1 MELLVLTKV
10 DGFLGPFAAI
20 FGWIFNILYI
30 LLDKIYELFGDGK
43 VGIVAVTVIL
53 FTIVT
58 KLLMTPLTIK
68 QQKFSKMSNIMN
80 PELTAIQE
88 KYKGKKDEK
97 SMRLMQMEQQ
107 AVYEKYGTTPTAGCL
122 PMLIMFPLMF
132 ALYRIIYAIPAYVPQ
147 INELYYGIAEEIKN
161 APDYFNYMSEMATSL
176 GVATKEFVEMGDNV
190 FTNTHIIDILTKFR
204 IADWDNLIEKFPTV
218 ANIMTDNVSNIELIK
233 DIHSVGAFNILDTPQ
248 SYGMSLA
255 LLIPVLAIVTQ
266 LLQSKLSMTNTK
278 KNGNNSNQDNPMV
291 QSMNSMMYIM
301 PFMSGF
307 MCWMF
312 PICVGIYWVA
322 STVVTIIYQFFI
334 NRHIDKM
341 DINDMI
347 AKNVEKQNKKKEKIG
362 IASGSQMAELAKMQ
376 TKSIN
381 AETIAESKKNSTA
394 SYANAT
400 GKNYTA
406 DKTTNSGTGE
416 KKSISGYANM
426 LKKD

>member
-1 MELLVLTKV
+1 MELIVLTKV
-10 DGFLGPFAAI
+10 GGFLGPFAWV
-20 FGWIFNILYI
+20 FGQVFN
-30 LLDKIYELFGDGK
+30 LLYELLSLFS
-43 VGIVAVTVIL
+43 IENVALTVVL

-88 KYKGKKDEK
+88 KYKNKRNDEK
-97 SMRLMQMEQQ
+97 AMRLMQMEQQ
-107 AVYEKYGTTPTAGCL
+107 AVYDKYGTSPTAGCL
-122 PMLIMFPLMF
+122 PMLIMFPIMF
-132 ALYRIIYAIPAYVPQ
+132 ALYRVIYAIPAYVPD
-147 INELYYGIAEEIKN
+147 IYELYNAIAEGIKN
-161 APDYFNYMSEMATSL
+161 QDYFAYMSEMATTLTVQTKNFSEMSE
-176 GVATKEFVEMGDNV
+176 GVL
-190 FTNTHIIDILTKFR
+190 TNAHMVDIMTKFGTNEWT
-204 IADWDNLIEKFPTV
+204 ALAEKFPSV
-218 ANIMTDNVSNIELIK
+218 ADIINTNVEQINA
-233 DIHSVGAFNILDTPQ
+233 IHSIWGFNILNSPQ
-248 SYGMSLA
+248 YYGFGLA

-266 LLQSKLSMTNTK
+266 LFQSKLSLAKTKTTNK
-278 KNGNNSNQDNPMV
+278 QGEENVMV

-341 DINDMI
+341 DMDEMI
-347 AKNVEKQNKKKEKIG
+347 QQNVEKMNKKREKMG
-362 IASGSQMAELAKMQ
+362 IASGNQMAELAKMQ
-376 TKSIN
+376 TKSIDSYAA
-381 AETIAESKKNSTA
+381 AEAKKSSTS

-400 GKNYTA
+400 GKNYSAEATSSVSA
-406 DKTTNSGTGE
+406 DK
-416 KKSISGYANM
+416 KSVSGYANM

>member
-1 MELLVLTKV
+1 MELMFLTKV
-10 DGFLGPFAAI
+10 GGFLGPFATI
-20 FGWIFNILYI
+20 FGWIFNLLYI
-30 LLDKIYELFGDGK
+30 LLSKIYEIFSDEK
-43 VGIVAVTVIL
+43 SGIVAVTVVL

-58 KLLMTPLTIK
+58 KLLMTPLTVK

-107 AVYEKYGTTPTAGCL
+107 AVYDKYGTSPTAGCL

-132 ALYRIIYAIPAYVPQ
+132 ALYRIIYAIPAYVPG
-147 INELYYGIAEEIKN
+147 IKELYSAIAEGLLKE
-161 APDYFNYMSEMATSL
+161 DYFAYMSEMATTL
-176 GVATKEFVEMGDNV
+176 AVQTKNFTEMSVNT
-190 FTNTHIIDILTKFR
+190 FTPDHLIDIMTKFGSDQWVALAEQFPSM
-204 IADWDNLIEKFPTV
+204 ADIINTNAAQINAMHSIGGFNLL
-218 ANIMTDNVSNIELIK
+218 N
-233 DIHSVGAFNILDTPQ
+233 TPQ
-248 SYGMSLA
+248 YYGFSWA

-266 LLQSKLSMTNTK
+266 LLQSVLSMAKTK
-278 KNGNNSNQDNPMV
+278 QTGKKTEENAMV

-312 PICVGIYWVA
+312 PICVGIYWIA

-341 DINDMI
+341 DMDVMI
-347 AKNVEKQNKKKEKIG
+347 QQNVEKMNKKREKMG
-362 IASGSQMAELAKMQ
+362 IASGNQMAGVAKMQ
-376 TKSIN
+376 TKSLD
-381 AETIAESKKNSTA
+381 AYAAADTKKSTTS

-400 GKNYTA
+400 GKNYSSEKTA
-406 DKTTNSGTGE
+406 SSASTD
-416 KKSISGYANM
+416 KKSVSGYANM

>member
-1 MELLVLTKV
+1 LELMLLTKV
-10 DGFLGPFAAI
+10 GGFLGPFATI
-20 FGWIFNILYI
+20 FGWIFNLLYI
-30 LLDKIYELFGDGK
+30 FLNKIYELFSDEKG
-43 VGIVAVTVIL
+43 GIVAVTVIL

-58 KLLMTPLTIK
+58 KLLMTPLTVK

-107 AVYEKYGTTPTAGCL
+107 AVYDKYGTTPTAGCL

-132 ALYRIIYAIPAYVPQ
+132 ALYRIIYAIPAYVPE
-147 INELYYGIAEEIKN
+147 IKELYSAIAEGLLKE
-161 APDYFNYMSEMATSL
+161 DYFAYMSEMATTL
-176 GVATKEFVEMGDNV
+176 TVQTKNFTEMSANMLTQD
-190 FTNTHIIDILTKFR
+190 HLIDIMTKFGSDHW
-204 IADWDNLIEKFPTV
+204 IALAEQFPSVADLINTNAEQIN
-218 ANIMTDNVSNIELIK
+218 A
-233 DIHSVGAFNILDTPQ
+233 IHSIWGFNILNSPQ
-248 SYGMSLA
+248 YYGFGLA
-255 LLIPVLAIVTQ
+255 LLIPVLAVVTQ
-266 LLQSKLSMTNTK
+266 LFQSKLSMAKTKTNK
-278 KNGNNSNQDNPMV
+278 KQGEENAMM

-341 DINDMI
+341 DMDEMI
-347 AKNVEKQNKKKEKIG
+347 KQNVEKMNKKREKMG
-362 IASGSQMAELAKMQ
+362 IASGNQMAELAKMQ
-376 TKSIN
+376 TKSLD
-381 AETIAESKKNSTA
+381 AYSATSETKKSTTA

-400 GKNYTA
+400 GKNYSA
-406 DKTTNSGTGE
+406 EKTTSSASAE

-426 LKKD
+426 FKKD

>member
-1 MELLVLTKV
+1 MELIVLTKE
-10 DGFLGPFAAI
+10 GGLLGPFAWV
-20 FGWIFNILYI
+20 FGQVFNLLYEFLSLFNI
-30 LLDKIYELFGDGK
+30 EN
-43 VGIVAVTVIL
+43 VAITVIL

-58 KLLMTPLTIK
+58 KLLMTPMTIK
-68 QQKFSKMSNIMN
+68 QQKFSKMQSVMS
-80 PELTAIQE
+80 PELTALQE

-97 SMRLMQMEQQ
+97 SMRMMQLEQQ
-107 AVYEKYGTTPTAGCL
+107 AIYDKYGTSPTAGCL
-122 PMLIMFPLMF
+122 PMLIMFPIMF
-132 ALYRIIYAIPAYVPQ
+132 ALYRVIYAIPAYVPD
-147 INELYYGIAEEIKN
+147 IYDLYNAIAEGIKN
-161 APDYFNYMSEMATSL
+161 QDYFTYMTELATTL
-176 GVATKEFVEMGDNV
+176 GVATKDFAEMSEGVLTNV
-190 FTNTHIIDILTKFR
+190 HMVDIMTKFGTNEWT
-204 IADWDNLIEKFPTV
+204 ALAEKFPSV
-218 ANIMTDNVSNIELIK
+218 ADIINTNVEQINA
-233 DIHSVGAFNILDTPQ
+233 IHSIGGFNILNTPQ
-248 SYGMSLA
+248 YYGFSLA

-266 LLQSKLSMTNTK
+266 LFQSKLSLAKTKTTNK
-278 KNGNNSNQDNPMV
+278 QGEENVMV

-341 DINDMI
+341 DMDEMI
-347 AKNVEKQNKKKEKIG
+347 AKNVEKQTKKREKMG

-381 AETIAESKKNSTA
+381 SENTVERQKGTTA

-400 GKNYTA
+400 GKNYTP
-406 DKTTNSGTGE
+406 DKTASSASTES
-416 KKSISGYANM
+416 KSVAGYANM

>member
-1 MELLVLTKV
+1 MELIFLTKV
-10 DGFLGPFAAI
+10 GGILGPFATV
-20 FGWIFNILYI
+20 FGWIFNLLYI
-30 LLDKIYELFGDGK
+30 LLSKIYELFSDEK
-43 VGIVAVTVIL
+43 SGIVAVTVIM

-68 QQKFSKMSNIMN
+68 QQKFSKMSSIMN

-107 AVYEKYGTTPTAGCL
+107 AVYDKYGTSPTAGCL

-132 ALYRIIYAIPAYVPQ
+132 ALYRIIYAIPAYVPEIYELYNAIAEGIKNQNYFDYMVEMASSLAVQTKNFSEMSEGVLTNAHMVDIMTKFGSDQWIALAEQFPSVAGIINTNAEQ
-147 INELYYGIAEEIKN
+147 INAIHSIGGFNLLNSPQYYG
-161 APDYFNYMSEMATSL
+161 F
-176 GVATKEFVEMGDNV
+176 G
-190 FTNTHIIDILTKFR
+190 
-204 IADWDNLIEKFPTV
+204 
-218 ANIMTDNVSNIELIK
+218 
-233 DIHSVGAFNILDTPQ
+233 
-248 SYGMSLA
+248 LA

-266 LLQSKLSMTNTK
+266 LFQSKLSMAKTK
-278 KNGNNSNQDNPMV
+278 QTGKKTEENAMV

-312 PICVGIYWVA
+312 PICVGIYWIA

-341 DINDMI
+341 DMGEMI
-347 AKNVEKQNKKKEKIG
+347 QQNVKKMNKKREKMG
-362 IASGSQMAELAKMQ
+362 IASGNQMAGVAKMQ
-376 TKSIN
+376 TKSID
-381 AETIAESKKNSTA
+381 AYAAAESKKSSTS

-400 GKNYTA
+400 GKNYNAEKTA
-406 DKTTNSGTGE
+406 SSASTE
-416 KKSISGYANM
+416 KKSVSGYANM
-426 LKKD
+426 MKKD

>member
-10 DGFLGPFAAI
+10 DGFLGPFATI
-20 FGWIFNILYI
+20 FGWIFNLMYI
-30 LLDKIYELFGDGK
+30 LLDKIYELFSDEK
-43 VGIVAVTVIL
+43 SGIVAITVIL

-88 KYKGKKDEK
+88 KYKNKKNDEK
-97 SMRLMQMEQQ
+97 AMRMMQIEQA
-107 AVYEKYGTTPTAGCL
+107 AVYEKYGVNPASGCL
-122 PMLIMFPLMF
+122 PLLIMFPLMF
-132 ALYRIIYAIPAYVPQ
+132 ALYRIIYAIPAYVPA
-147 INELYYGIAEEIKN
+147 IKELYSAIAEGLLNE
-161 APDYFNYMSEMATSL
+161 DYFAYMSEMAKTL
-176 GVATKEFVEMGDNV
+176 TVPMKDFTEMS
-190 FTNTHIIDILTKFR
+190 TNTLTVDHLIDIMTKFGSDHWVALAEQFPS
-204 IADWDNLIEKFPTV
+204 IA
-218 ANIMTDNVSNIELIK
+218 ELINTNAEQINA
-233 DIHSVGAFNILDTPQ
+233 IHSIWGFNILNSPQ
-248 SYGMSLA
+248 YYGFGLA
-255 LLIPVLAIVTQ
+255 LLIPVLAVVTQ
-266 LLQSKLSMTNTK
+266 LFQSKLSMAKTK
-278 KNGNNSNQDNPMV
+278 KDGKKQVEENAML

-341 DINDMI
+341 DMNEMI
-347 AKNVEKQNKKKEKIG
+347 QKNVEKMNKKREKMG

-376 TKSIN
+376 TKSIDSTSTT
-381 AETIAESKKNSTA
+381 EEKKRSTTS

-400 GKNYTA
+400 GKSYMA
-406 DKTTNSGTGE
+406 ERPTTSVNTD

>member
-10 DGFLGPFAAI
+10 AGFLGPFATI
-20 FGWIFNILYI
+20 FGWIFNLLYI
-30 LLDKIYELFGDGK
+30 LLDKIYELFSDEK
-43 VGIVAVTVIL
+43 NGIVAITVIL

-88 KYKGKKDEK
+88 KYKDKKNDEK
-97 SMRLMQMEQQ
+97 AMRMMQIEQA
-107 AVYEKYGTTPTAGCL
+107 AVYEKYGTNPAAGCL
-122 PMLIMFPLMF
+122 PLLIMFPLMF
-132 ALYRIIYAIPAYVPQ
+132 ALYRIIYAIPAYVPA
-147 INELYYGIAEEIKN
+147 IKELYSTIAESLLNE
-161 APDYFNYMSEMATSL
+161 DYFAYMSEMAKTLTVQTSNF
-176 GVATKEFVEMGDNV
+176 TEMSA
-190 FTNTHIIDILTKFR
+190 NTLTVDHLIDIMTKFGSDQWVALAEQFPS
-204 IADWDNLIEKFPTV
+204 IADLIN
-218 ANIMTDNVSNIELIK
+218 ANAEQINA
-233 DIHSVGAFNILDTPQ
+233 IHSIGSFNILNSPQ
-248 SYGMSLA
+248 YYGFALT
-255 LLIPVLAIVTQ
+255 LLIPVLAVVTQ
-266 LLQSKLSMTNTK
+266 LFQSKLSMAKTKNTNK
-278 KNGNNSNQDNPMV
+278 KAEENAMM

-341 DINDMI
+341 DMNEMI
-347 AKNVEKQNKKKEKIG
+347 QKNVEKMAKKKEKMG
-362 IASGSQMAELAKMQ
+362 IASGNQMAELAKMQ
-376 TKSIN
+376 TKSIDS
-381 AETIAESKKNSTA
+381 ATEVKKNSTS

-400 GKNYTA
+400 GKAYETERSTVSVSA
-406 DKTTNSGTGE
+406 D

>member
-1 MELLVLTKV
+1 MFLTKV
-10 DGFLGPFAAI
+10 GGFLGPFAWV
-20 FGWIFNILYI
+20 FGQVFN
-30 LLDKIYELFGDGK
+30 LLYELLSLFS
-43 VGIVAVTVIL
+43 IENVAITVIL

-88 KYKGKKDEK
+88 KYKGKKDEN
-97 SMRLMQMEQQ
+97 SMRMMQMEQQ
-107 AVYEKYGTTPTAGCL
+107 AVYEKYGTSPTAGCL
-122 PMLIMFPLMF
+122 PMLIMFPIMF
-132 ALYRIIYAIPAYVPQ
+132 ALYRIIYAIPAYVPD
-147 INELYYGIAEEIKN
+147 IYELYDAIAEGLKN
-161 APDYFNYMSEMATSL
+161 QDYFTYMKDLAATL
-176 GVATKEFVEMGDNV
+176 GVATKNFAEMSNNELSNV
-190 FTNTHIIDILTKFR
+190 HMIDIMTKFSVTE
-204 IADWDNLIEKFPTV
+204 WDNLIQQFPSV
-218 ANIMTDNVSNIELIK
+218 AQIMTDNVSNIDLIK
-233 DIHSVGAFNILDTPQ
+233 NINSVGTFNILNTPQ
-248 SYGMSLA
+248 HYGFSLA

-266 LLQSKLSMTNTK
+266 LFQSKLSLAKTK
-278 KNGNNSNQDNPMV
+278 NNSNNKKGEENAMV

-341 DINDMI
+341 DMDEMI
-347 AKNVEKQNKKKEKIG
+347 KKNVEKQNKKREKLG

-376 TKSIN
+376 TKSID
-381 AETIAESKKNSTA
+381 ARTVAESKKSTTS

-400 GKNYTA
+400 GKSYTA
-406 DKTTNSGTGE
+406 TEKATSSANTD
-416 KKSISGYANM
+416 KKSVAGYANM

>member
-10 DGFLGPFAAI
+10 GGFLGPFATI
-20 FGWIFNILYI
+20 FGWIFNLLYI
-30 LLDKIYELFGDGK
+30 LLDKIYELFSDERS
-43 VGIVAVTVIL
+43 GIVAITVVL

-68 QQKFSKMSNIMN
+68 QQKFSKMSSIMN
-80 PELTAIQE
+80 PELTEIQE
-88 KYKGKKDEK
+88 KYKNKRNDEK
-97 SMRLMQMEQQ
+97 AMRMMQMEQQ
-107 AVYEKYGTTPTAGCL
+107 AVYDKYGTSQMAGCL

-132 ALYRIIYAIPAYVPQ
+132 ALYRIIYAIPAYVPD
-147 INELYYGIAEEIKN
+147 IYELYNTIAEGLKN
-161 APDYFNYMSEMATSL
+161 QDYFAYMSEMATTLAVQTKNFSEMSE
-176 GVATKEFVEMGDNV
+176 GVI
-190 FTNTHIIDILTKFR
+190 TNAHMVDIMTKFGSDQWIDLAKQFPS
-204 IADWDNLIEKFPTV
+204 IADI
-218 ANIMTDNVSNIELIK
+218 INVNAEQINAM
-233 DIHSVGAFNILDTPQ
+233 HSVWGFNLLNTPQ
-248 SYGMSLA
+248 HYGFSLA

-266 LLQSKLSMTNTK
+266 LFQSMLSMAKTKTNK
-278 KNGNNSNQDNPMV
+278 KKGEENAMV

-341 DINDMI
+341 DMDEMI
-347 AKNVEKQNKKKEKIG
+347 RQNVEKMNKKREKMG
-362 IASGSQMAELAKMQ
+362 IASGNQMAELAKMQ
-376 TKSIN
+376 TKSIDSYTR
-381 AETIAESKKNSTA
+381 AEAKKTTTS

-400 GKNYTA
+400 GKNYTS
-406 DKTTNSGTGE
+406 DTTTSSANTE
-416 KKSISGYANM
+416 KKSVSGYANM